1 MAVREGDK
9 LTTGHGCA
17 GITALALSLIRT
29 VKANGIYGAVRGT
42 PTVSH
47 LFPNVSMKPPCI
59 NHKSTLKQGSP
70 NVLIGG
76 IPWGRI
82 GDSADAGAMI
92 SGSLNVLVNGK

>member
-17 GITALALSLIRT
+17 GITTLALSLIRT
-29 VKANGIYGAVRGT
+29 VKANGIYGTVRGT

-47 LFPNVSMKPPCI
+47 LFPNVSPPPLCI

-76 IPWGRI
+76 IPWGRE
-82 GDSADAGAMI
+82 GDSADAGAMLK
-92 SGSLNVLVNGK
+92 GSLNVLVNGK